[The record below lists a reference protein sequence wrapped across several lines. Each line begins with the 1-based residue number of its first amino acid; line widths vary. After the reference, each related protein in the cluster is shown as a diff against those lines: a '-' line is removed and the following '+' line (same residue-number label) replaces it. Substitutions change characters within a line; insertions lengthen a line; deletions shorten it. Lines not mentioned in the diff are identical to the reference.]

1 MCVCCLLLQ
10 GDRRWT
16 IWGHRSQRVLQ
27 WGRCQVGAQPSL
39 LYVGLLFALK
49 WSLSS
54 VVFLS
59 VFFFFFD
66 CTCSSSS
73 FVTLLY
79 SSFPSWSHCP
89 LLLLLALCCLIL
101 SPVFCPLHCMCCCS
115 LLFFLCIL
123 LSSFVSSCLFYSVSG
138 LPSTSCFHCY
148 TTTTA
153 TFFVLFIFIPPLFVI
168 FLLCPL
174 PLPLHQS
181 TSPLTLTQ
189 DYL

>member
-1 MCVCCLLLQ
+1 M
-10 GDRRWT
+10 
-16 IWGHRSQRVLQ
+16 WGF
-27 WGRCQVGAQPSL
+27 SL
-39 LYVGLLFALK
+39 PLNGLCPL
-49 WSLSS
+49 LSS
-54 VVFLS
+54 CL
-59 VFFFFFD
+59 FFFFFD

-153 TFFVLFIFIPPLFVI
+153 TFFVLFIFIPPFVCYI
-168 FLLCPL
+168 SPLSFASSFTSEYFTSHTDTGL
-174 PLPLHQS
+174 PLRP
-181 TSPLTLTQ
+181 
-189 DYL
+189 D